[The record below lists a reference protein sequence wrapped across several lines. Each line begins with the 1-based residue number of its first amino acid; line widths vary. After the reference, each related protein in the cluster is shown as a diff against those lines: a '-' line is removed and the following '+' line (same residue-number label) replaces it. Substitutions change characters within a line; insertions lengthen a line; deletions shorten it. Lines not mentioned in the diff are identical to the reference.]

1 MKRSHVQYTINL
13 NNTFDKTT
21 QLVSENIDSFNK
33 DIFRFINN
41 QFGVTNKSDYRNKEG
56 YDPGDWS
63 EDEVDINESKENDLS
78 GNDIKEE
85 SKENDLSGNDIED
98 ESKENDLSG
107 NDIEDE
113 SKEKD
118 LSGNDIDDENEEN
131 DLSGNDID
139 DENEENEE
147 NDLSGNDIDD
157 ENDIED
163 ELPNETNNEDEPY
176 INNNTSNHSTRTNS
190 IGLYNLPPLKFNTKK
205 KIIKKFYKK
214 LIVKLHPDKR
224 KKDKKNDTLFKQ
236 HFEEC
241 KKAMEMNCVYKLWL
255 LTIRMKIYVKITKN
269 IESSILSEINLL
281 KSYLDNLVSSP
292 IYKWI
297 TMPEINRDLCIKEYI
312 SKNMVVL

>member
-98 ESKENDLSG
+98 ESKE
-107 NDIEDE
+107 
-113 SKEKD
+113 K
-118 LSGNDIDDENEEN
+118 
-131 DLSGNDID
+131 
-139 DENEENEE
+139 
-147 NDLSGNDIDD
+147 DLSGNDIDD

-241 KKAMEMNCVYKLWL
+241 KEAMEMNCVYKLWL